1 MAEVAQENPGY
12 EWEFLIVNDGSTD
25 DTLQRIKALHNSDPR
40 FSYIDLSRNYGKEI
54 AMMAGF
60 DYASGDAVI
69 IMDSDMQHP
78 VSSIPEML
86 RLWEEGWQDVYAQRK
101 SSKES
106 WFKRKSS
113 ELYYRLLQN
122 TTRIPIQK
130 NTGDFRLLD
139 RVCINALREM
149 RETQRNTKGMYCWI
163 GFRKKGITY
172 EQLDASTAPQM
183 AVLEPYEPCPRRP
196 DGLHNLTVAHSVDS
210 RHHLLHNRV
219 CLSGIYP
226 CQHTPV
232 WRPRCR
238 LSHHYGHNPVYR
250 RRAAAVARH
259 NRRIPRKSVQRE
271 QTPPALF
278 CKHLQQPP
286 DRFRTGLIPTPPHHR
301 Q

>member
-1 MAEVAQENPGY
+1 MHQRPARNAR
-12 EWEFLIVNDGSTD
+12 
-25 DTLQRIKALHNSDPR
+25 DTTQHQR
-40 FSYIDLSRNYGKEI
+40 
-54 AMMAGF
+54 
-60 DYASGDAVI
+60 
-69 IMDSDMQHP
+69 
-78 VSSIPEML
+78 
-86 RLWEEGWQDVYAQRK
+86 DV
-101 SSKES
+101 
-106 WFKRKSS
+106 
-113 ELYYRLLQN
+113 
-122 TTRIPIQK
+122 
-130 NTGDFRLLD
+130 LLD
-139 RVCINALREM
+139 RIPQKRDNLRTA
-149 RETQRNTKGMYCWI
+149 RTRQRHHK
-163 GFRKKGITY
+163 
-172 EQLDASTAPQM
+172 M